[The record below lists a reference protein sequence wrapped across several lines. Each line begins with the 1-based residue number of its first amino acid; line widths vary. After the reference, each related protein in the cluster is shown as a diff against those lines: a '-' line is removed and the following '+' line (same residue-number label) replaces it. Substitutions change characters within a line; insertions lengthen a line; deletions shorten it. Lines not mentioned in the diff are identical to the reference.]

1 MDGLSWW
8 QGRGEKIWMAKIDDR
23 ENRRQSERWLIRY
36 GWVCLMTGKSWGKGR
51 RPSPSGGDQPSPR
64 RTLRWPT
71 MNIFPYSTRRSRQWW
86 WWSLPDWQAEGPF
99 LFCAS
104 GVLGANPA
112 RQVTDRTRDLLLG
125 FGRCPFSDFIHTM
138 FWIYQIRHATI
149 IPLLLYQRWF
159 WSSLHLIRNRLPNEK
174 AISTDNFYDVKLF
187 QVQCPEER
195 LPFCSSDVCIGLCI
209 PKNLKTDLQNL
220 AYVSK
225 LGEVWYQCG

>member
-1 MDGLSWW
+1 MANKSEGYELSKIWSGVTGPGRAHWDDLHSNHDIRGVANNAGRWRNWVEVWHYQWWIIKARMQAMDGLSWW
-8 QGRGEKIWMAKIDDR
+8 QGTGEKIWMAKIDDR

-36 GWVCLMTGKSWGKGR
+36 GWVWLMTGKSWGKGR
-51 RPSPSGGDQPSPR
+51 RPSPSGGDQRSPR

-149 IPLLLYQRWF
+149 IPLLLYQTWF
-159 WSSLHLIRNRLPNEK
+159 WSS
-174 AISTDNFYDVKLF
+174 
-187 QVQCPEER
+187 
-195 LPFCSSDVCIGLCI
+195 
-209 PKNLKTDLQNL
+209 
-220 AYVSK
+220 
-225 LGEVWYQCG
+225 